1 MRNSV
6 LVTDGSDRAKDIIKQ
21 TSVVVSIIYQGRQQQ
36 LLNQFEELNIISF
49 SIYINSKG
57 NVGVYVKCC

>member
-21 TSVVVSIIYQGRQQQ
+21 TSVVVSIIYQGCQQQ

-49 SIYINSKG
+49 SMY
-57 NVGVYVKCC
+57 